1 MKTRPVRIYED
12 VQRRFAAAC
21 KLRDITIQDAATAA
35 LLDKLDEWRAEEEA
49 EEQESNEEIRAYDGN
64 QEYRT

>member
-12 VQRRFAAAC
+12 VHRRFAAAC
-21 KLRDITIQDAATAA
+21 KLRDVTIQDAATAA

-49 EEQESNEEIRAYDGN
+49 QEHKRNEVGDTN
-64 QEYRT
+64 K